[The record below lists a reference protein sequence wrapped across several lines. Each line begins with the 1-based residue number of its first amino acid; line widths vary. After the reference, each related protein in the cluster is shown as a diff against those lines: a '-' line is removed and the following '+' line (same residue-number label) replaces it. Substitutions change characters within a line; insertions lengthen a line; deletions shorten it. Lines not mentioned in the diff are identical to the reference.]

1 MRKLPRSQ
9 WIEFGFW
16 MFFTISAFALT
27 FGFDRDISMYKFGA
41 AGWPRIVI
49 AVVFLAAVGQLLQS
63 LYRKDTTE
71 EASATEVVS
80 EESSE
85 KLSPSMWLMLG
96 IPLLYALTVES
107 LGFYFTTPFFLMAY
121 LYLTGERRLGFLI
134 GVPIG
139 IYLFLSIL
147 FTKYLYVGLPTGN
160 LPGFYGFGT
169 WVVEILQ

>member
-1 MRKLPRSQ
+1 MRKLPRNQ

-27 FGFDRDISMYKFGA
+27 FGFDREVNMYKFGA
-41 AGWPRIVI
+41 AGWPRIII
-49 AVVFLAAVGQLLQS
+49 AVVFFAALGQLLQS
-63 LYRKDTTE
+63 LFKAEDPDE
-71 EASATEVVS
+71 KSATDVVS
-80 EESSE
+80 EETHE
-85 KLSPSMWLMLG
+85 PLGINMWLMLG
-96 IPLLYALTVES
+96 VPLVYALTVES
-107 LGFYFTTPFFLMAY
+107 LGFYFTTPFFLVAY

-147 FTKYLYVGLPTGN
+147 FTKFLYVGLPTGN